1 MSPVTFKPTTPPAI
15 PPTTIP
21 PRNDP
26 APKKETFN
34 DKGFTTSNG
43 NPTPT
48 PAPGGKTTP
57 QIEPSRIDFSQYS
70 DIISTIVNLLSGGL
84 DITKIGLGI
93 NAALSRDFTANPL
106 TAAERSKYALT
117 ANERDALI
125 LENAKKAEPNRDF
138 TKNPLTSAERSK
150 YAPTDEQVTTAIQT
164 KLTAETVKG
173 TFTGLDKL
181 FEKILGAGNSLTAYI
196 KKNGGDVATLIAD
209 VALSIATGKPLS
221 PKSSGI
227 LVGAVGLLAT
237 ELLKA
242 TGLDKEIQAILTK
255 AGLSPAEA
263 KSVTDFIMGASL
275 LIASGVLGGDMSQA
289 LKVAGL
295 DNTVL
300 SLVTTL
306 VKDGAFNLSP
316 ETAQKFLEKL
326 DPNKPGNVTG
336 DLQNLI
342 NSLIVPIQ
350 KAIAAF
356 TSTVQETAPQET
368 NFNGGSA

>member
-1 MSPVTFKPTTPPAI
+1 MANVTFKPTTPPAI
-15 PPTTIP
+15 PPTTTP
-21 PRNDP
+21 LKTDP
-26 APKKETFN
+26 APKKESFN
-34 DKGFTTSNG
+34 DKGVTTSDG

-48 PAPGGKTTP
+48 PTPGGKAPPTVP
-57 QIEPSRIDFSQYS
+57 PARIDFSQYS

-93 NAALSRDFTANPL
+93 NGALSRDFSTNPL

-125 LENAKKAEPNRDF
+125 LDKAKKAEPNRDF
-138 TKNPLTSAERSK
+138 TKNPLTAAERK
-150 YAPTDEQVTTAIQT
+150 TYAPTDAEMTSAIQN
-164 KLTAETVKG
+164 KLTAEAVKG

-209 VALSIATGKPLS
+209 ISLSIATGKPLS
-221 PKSSGI
+221 PKSIGI

-242 TGLDKEIQAILTK
+242 TGLDKEIQALLTK

-275 LIASGVLGGDMSQA
+275 LIASGTLGGDMSQA

-306 VKDGAFNLSP
+306 VKDGSFNISP
-316 ETAQKFLEKL
+316 DTAQKFLEKL
-326 DPNKPGNVTG
+326 DPKKPGNVVG

-342 NSLIVPIQ
+342 NALIVPIQ

-356 TSTVQETAPQET
+356 TSKVEETAPQET
-368 NFNGGSA
+368 DFNGGAA